1 MSALANLR
9 ARLHLQLNQSPGW
22 QRWQQL
28 PPRDRLA
35 LQGLA
40 GFFAAVLVYL
50 LIWQPVQQ
58 QLKASRNWYAQQ
70 SELHNYVL
78 SHAEQARAAGAEPQ
92 QQIDPEALHGLVTSS
107 AQNAGLTIE
116 RVDNDSSGLQVNLAP
131 CTFATLLP
139 WLQQLHGHGVSFS
152 EVSLERDDKGLVLA
166 RLSLAV
172 GH

>member
-1 MSALANLR
+1 MSALTNLG
-9 ARLHLQLNQSPGW
+9 ARLQGQLSLSPGW

-40 GFFAAVLVYL
+40 GFFAALLVYL

-58 QLKASRNWYAQQ
+58 QLHASRNWYAQQ
-70 SELHNYVL
+70 RELHSYL
-78 SHAEQARAAGAEPQ
+78 LAHAEQARAAAVEPPA
-92 QQIDPEALHGLVTSS
+92 QIDPDALQGLVTSS
-107 AQNAGLTIE
+107 AQAAGLSIE
-116 RVDNDSSGLQVNLAP
+116 RVDSDSSGLQVNLAP
-131 CTFATLLP
+131 SPFASLLP
-139 WLQQLHGHGVSFS
+139 WLQQLHSRGVGFS
-152 EVSLERDDKGLVLA
+152 EVSLERDDKGLVLT